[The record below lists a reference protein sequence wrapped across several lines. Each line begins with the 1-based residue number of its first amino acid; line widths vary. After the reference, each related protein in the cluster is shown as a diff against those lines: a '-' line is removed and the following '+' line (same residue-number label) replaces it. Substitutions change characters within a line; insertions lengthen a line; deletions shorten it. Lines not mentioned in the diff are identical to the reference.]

1 MHGVKM
7 EFLALIFPFIAHWL
21 QICLLIWQISRFVYL
36 FDKFPDLFI
45 YLTNFQIF
53 LFIWQISYV

>member
-1 MHGVKM
+1 M

-21 QICLLIWQISRFVYL
+21 QICLFIWQISTFVYL
-36 FDKFPDLFI
+36 CDKFPDLFI
-45 YLTNFQIF
+45 HLTNFQIF